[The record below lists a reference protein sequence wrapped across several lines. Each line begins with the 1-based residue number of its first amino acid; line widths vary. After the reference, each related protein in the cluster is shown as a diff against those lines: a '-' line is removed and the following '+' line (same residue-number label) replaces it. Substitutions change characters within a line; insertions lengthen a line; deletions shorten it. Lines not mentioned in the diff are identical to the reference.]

1 MWILKKLVIELFNDF
16 AGLFKLNLFKFLISF
31 GNTIS
36 FLLFKLKPWFS
47 QYILRLRK
55 FIKFGELLFLFK
67 KGKILLF

>member
-36 FLLFKLKPWFS
+36 FWLFKLKPWFS
-47 QYILRLRK
+47 QYILRK